1 MGFEPTKSD
10 PDVWYRAASKPDGFQ
25 YYEYILVYVDDML
38 ATSCQPSQ
46 IMNTNKK
53 VYRMKDEPSIPMTYL
68 GSSIKEWS
76 IPRETCKV

>member
-38 ATSCQPSQ
+38 AT
-46 IMNTNKK
+46 
-53 VYRMKDEPSIPMTYL
+53 
-68 GSSIKEWS
+68 
-76 IPRETCKV
+76 